1 MTQSELVRE
10 FLRQKADALVR
21 GDKAFF
27 EHGLHPDFVYVNT
40 RGGRL
45 DKAGY
50 IARVSTSGD
59 LRFASQ
65 IVSDVMVTGIGELAI
80 ATMTLHDTFVRGDE
94 HKSFVFQ
101 SLCVFRVERSSC
113 QWIAGQTMLPEP
125 AP

>member
-65 IVSDVMVTGIGELAI
+65 IVSDVMVTCVVGSITVAPEA
-80 ATMTLHDTFVRGDE
+80 
-94 HKSFVFQ
+94 SFIDWRMNTAPTW
-101 SLCVFRVERSSC
+101 CCSC
-113 QWIAGQTMLPEP
+113 LICTS
-125 AP
+125 